1 MAQVGK
7 QVVASQNFLNGLL
20 SLPHYG
26 ELRLKQ
32 LERLLALISKSS
44 LTLDQSGPIISSLDS
59 RIWDGASLERLKSAL
74 ADKTVEPGDVA
85 ETEGRVKQQ
94 DYSSLPRYLT
104 EEWWLLLEKA
114 DSQASK
120 EKALELVC
128 DLAAK
133 LGLRNGTEETYA
145 FLLVLA
151 FTMHPT
157 SVVYDCEKQ
166 SLLQKWKPVM
176 KRHLKK
182 YLPLTSSLTIL
193 PEKVGECPAIYLRS
207 AFPDGWTPT
216 CPKGK
221 SLTEV
226 FRLGR
231 TWPLRVSNVI
241 AAAGKNV
248 DSGNVLTQ
256 MTVSALDVA
265 AAVARQTTLAI
276 SQQRYQDSLDMPGTR
291 QSQES
296 QNVASASSVLAI
308 LDKPPE
314 TCVSDVKPQETA
326 CDPQKM
332 IDSLR
337 HDLEVE
343 KQDHNTGKNK
353 KVKKPK
359 NPSKGKKNLKR
370 PAAAVA
376 VLRRPAMSVPARQD
390 SGQVPDPHRAALLS
404 RIPKDVCS
412 QFADGCSRCR
422 YTKYCTISCWKRR
435 GYT

>member
-20 SLPHYG
+20 SLPHFP

-44 LTLDQSGPIISSLDS
+44 LTLEQSGPIISSLDS
-59 RIWDGASLERLKSAL
+59 RIWDGVSLERLKSAL
-74 ADKTVEPGDVA
+74 ADKTVAPGDAA
-85 ETEGRVKQQ
+85 EIEGRVKQQ

-114 DSQASK
+114 DSQALK

-157 SVVYDCEKQ
+157 MVIYDSEKQ

-176 KRHLKK
+176 KRYLKK
-182 YLPLTSSLTIL
+182 HLPLTSSLTIL
-193 PEKVGECPAIYLRS
+193 PEKVDECPAIYIRA
-207 AFPDGWTPT
+207 AFPDGWTPAS
-216 CPKGK
+216 PKGK

-226 FRLGR
+226 CRLGR

-241 AAAGKNV
+241 VAAGKSV
-248 DSGNVLTQ
+248 DAGQARTQ
-256 MTVSALDVA
+256 LSLSALDVA

-276 SQQRYQDSLDMPGTR
+276 SQQRYQESSDMSATKHM
-291 QSQES
+291 QES
-296 QNVASASSVLAI
+296 QTGASAASVLAI

-314 TCVSDVKPQETA
+314 TSVSVLKPQETEV
-326 CDPQKM
+326 DPQKM

-337 HDLEVE
+337 HDLESE
-343 KQDHNTGKNK
+343 KQNQNAGKNK
-353 KVKKPK
+353 KVKKTK
-359 NPSKGKKNLKR
+359 NIAKGTKNLKR
-370 PAAAVA
+370 PASVAAV
-376 VLRRPAMSVPARQD
+376 LKRPATSLPARQELL
-390 SGQVPDPHRAALLS
+390 VPDPQRAALLS
-404 RIPKDVCS
+404 RIPKEIRS
-412 QFADGCSRCR
+412 QFAAGCSRCR
-422 YTKYCTISCWKRR
+422 FSKYCSMSCWKRR
-435 GYT
+435 GYE